1 MKFKLTLSV
10 DGNINIGVNVPA
22 DQSSFEDYT
31 SEKVAAAATEAVNFI
46 NTQLQAGEVLSLY
59 AEKFEDDGTPSG
71 EKIQV
76 TINKDTTDFINTALG
91 VQE

>member
-1 MKFKLTLSV
+1 MSISKKRKIAWAVFFAAL
-10 DGNINIGVNVPA
+10 
-22 DQSSFEDYT
+22 
-31 SEKVAAAATEAVNFI
+31 AAAATEVMNFI

>member
-1 MKFKLTLSV
+1 MKFRLSLSV
-10 DGNINIGVNVPA
+10 NGNINIGVNVPA

-31 SEKVAAAATEAVNFI
+31 SEKVAVAATEAMNFI